1 MANKR
6 PETKEEKNNL
16 INAILNKGTA
26 KASNTP
32 ANEDANI
39 AANTGTEKSY
49 TPVYLSGVFDTMH
62 GPHYHQPK
70 NIKPMSAEELMNL
83 LEKINPK
90 NLSEENDSVNPS
102 LLREKTDLP
111 EIPVDTSSAETE
123 IIYPPEVLEKMSA
136 CFTGPKAP
144 VTPEE

>member
-1 MANKR
+1 MANKK
-6 PETKEEKNNL
+6 PVSTKEERDNL

-26 KASNTP
+26 NASNTP

-39 AANTGTEKSY
+39 AANTGTEKSR
-49 TPVYLSGVFDTMH
+49 TPVYLSGVFDAMH
-62 GPHYHQPK
+62 DPHYHQPK

-83 LEKINPK
+83 LE
-90 NLSEENDSVNPS
+90 ENDPVNPS

-111 EIPVDTSSAETE
+111 ELPVDTFSAGLE
-123 IIYPPEVLEKMSA
+123 ILPPSEVLEKMSA
-136 CFTGPKAP
+136 CITVPNPPVTP